1 MRQLSLEGKIIIFK
15 SLAVSK
21 KVYLALL
28 TLTSNSIL
36 EELKHKAVTE
46 GGFKSVDI
54 KQKTWALK
62 CSWI

>member
-46 GGFKSVDI
+46 GGSKVW
-54 KQKTWALK
+54 K
-62 CSWI
+62 